1 MQNLPITQV
10 IPEIKELL
18 KTNTKLVLQA
28 PPGAGKTTALPLA
41 LLDEPWLQD
50 KKIIMLEP
58 RRLAVRASASRMAE
72 LLGEK
77 VGERVGYQIKM
88 DSLYSKKTQILIV
101 TEGILTR
108 KLQHDPSL
116 EDVALIIFDEF
127 HERSIHADLS
137 LALALESQAVLR
149 EDLKL
154 LIMSATLNTSAISE
168 LLDNAPIVQSEGR
181 AFPVER
187 FYLDPSTQQPTKREL
202 PFYLHRRLLRLLE
215 TEEGN
220 ILVFLSGVR
229 EIKTVEKLL
238 NESNLK
244 GVNIAPLYGNLSKK
258 AQDQAIKAPP
268 KGERKVV
275 LSTNIAQTSLTIE
288 GIKIVLDS
296 GIQNV
301 SVFSPLSGMNKL
313 ERQFISQDS
322 ATQRAGRAGRLSAGK
337 AYHLWHKSKILLK
350 HDVPEILQADLSQL
364 VLDLALWGNDD
375 IKEFS
380 WMDTPPPSA
389 IGHAEKLLKKL
400 GALDKK
406 GVMTEHGKAMNRF
419 GLHPRLSHMMI
430 KAKEL
435 NLEYEASLLC
445 VILTE
450 KDFSNNRSADIKERV
465 TLLHEINTKQKIYQ
479 KINIGQAKQM
489 LKTAKKLATVGLASA
504 DEKSINTNMLGV
516 LLALAYPDR
525 IAQLRH
531 NNKGVYLLSNGKGAN
546 LHAEDELFNSKFLV
560 VADLD
565 GKTTNATI
573 YKAIELTLAQI
584 EEYLSEQIETQNIV
598 SWNDEQERVEVR
610 RVEKFGS
617 IVLKEM
623 QTNKASDEEIV
634 EVLLEELEEM
644 GLDALNWSKEAL
656 GFRERL
662 DFLAFYG
669 SDILRRLKPT
679 LQVSNS
685 FSEYL
690 IENMDVWLK
699 PYLMGKRTLREC
711 KGLDLKAILL
721 GLFDYNEQQE
731 IERLA
736 PAKLKVA
743 SGSNIF
749 LNYSNPEQPILAVRL
764 QEMFGTQKTP
774 TVLNGKVKLMVH
786 LLSPASR
793 PMQMTQDLESF
804 WNNTYDEVKKEL
816 RGKYKRH
823 YWPDNPLEAV
833 ATSKTKKNM

>member
-10 IPEIKELL
+10 IPEIKE
-18 KTNTKLVLQA
+18 KLQENQRVILQA

-41 LLDEPWLQD
+41 LLDESWLKG

-77 VGERVGYQIKM
+77 VGKRVGYQIKM
-88 DSLYSKKTQILIV
+88 ESVQSKETQILIV

-116 EDVALIIFDEF
+116 EEIALIIFDEF

-168 LLDNAPIVQSEGR
+168 LLDHAPIVQSEGR

-187 FYLDPSTQQPTKREL
+187 FYLDPTTQQPTKKEL
-202 PFYLHRRLLRLLE
+202 PFYIHKRLLKLLE
-215 TEEGN
+215 VEEGN

-238 NESNLK
+238 NESKLK
-244 GVNIAPLYGNLSKK
+244 DVDVSTLYGNLSKE
-258 AQDQAIKAPP
+258 AQERAIKAPE
-268 KGERKVV
+268 KGKRKVV

-288 GIKIVLDS
+288 GIKIVVDS
-296 GIQNV
+296 GIQNL
-301 SVFSPLSGMNKL
+301 SLFSPLSGMNKL

-350 HDVPEILQADLSQL
+350 HDVPEILLADLTQL

-375 IKEFS
+375 ISTFS

-389 IGHAEKLLKKL
+389 IGHAEKLLQQL
-400 GALDKK
+400 GALDRK
-406 GVMTEHGKAMNRF
+406 GAITEHGKAMSRF
-419 GLHPRLSHMMI
+419 GLHPRLSHMI
-430 KAKEL
+430 LKSKEL
-435 NLEYEASLLC
+435 GLSYEASLLC
-445 VILTE
+445 AILTE
-450 KDFSNNRSADIKERV
+450 KDFISNRSSDIKERV
-465 TLLHEINTKQKIYQ
+465 TLLHKVNSNQKIHQ
-479 KINIGQAKQM
+479 KINIKQAKYM
-489 LKTAKKLATVGLASA
+489 IKSVKNLATVGLASA
-504 DEKSINTNMLGV
+504 NAINTQLLGV

-546 LHAEDELFNSKFLV
+546 LHHEDELFNAKFLV

-565 GKTTNATI
+565 GKSTNATI
-573 YKAIELTLAQI
+573 YKAIELNLADI
-584 EEYLSEQIETQNIV
+584 EEYLTEQIEAQNVV
-598 SWNDEQERVEVR
+598 SWNAEQERVEVR
-610 RVEKFGS
+610 RVEKLGS
-617 IVLKEM
+617 LVLKEM
-623 QTNKASDEEIV
+623 QTNKASNEEV
-634 EVLLEELEEM
+634 AEVLLEELEEL

-656 GFRERL
+656 AIRERL
-662 DFLAFYG
+662 NFIFVWK
-669 SDILRRLKPT
+669 SEFFRRLKPT
-679 LQVSNS
+679 LRDTNS
-685 FSEYL
+685 FNEYL
-690 IENMDVWLK
+690 SENMDEWLA
-699 PYLMGKRTLREC
+699 PYLERKSSLREC
-711 KGLDLKAILL
+711 KSLDLKNILL
-721 GLFDYNEQQE
+721 GLFDYQEQQE
-731 IERLA
+731 LEKLA
-736 PAKLKVA
+736 PARLKVA
-743 SGSNIF
+743 SGSNISID
-749 LNYSNPEQPILAVRL
+749 YSNPQQPILAVRL
-764 QEMFGTQKTP
+764 QEMFGTQTTP
-774 TVLNGKVKLMVH
+774 TILNGKVKLMIH
-786 LLSPASR
+786 LLSPASK
-793 PMQMTQDLESF
+793 PMQITQDLESF
-804 WNNTYDEVKKEL
+804 WTNTYEDVKKEL

-823 YWPDNPLEAV
+823 YWPDDPLTAV
-833 ATSKTKKNM
+833 ATSRTKKNM

>member
-1 MQNLPITQV
+1 MNQLPITQV
-10 IPEIKELL
+10 IPQIKETL
-18 KTNTKLVLQA
+18 KTHNTLVLQA

-41 LLDEPWLQD
+41 LLDEVWLKG

-77 VGERVGYQIKM
+77 VGKRVGYQIKM
-88 DSLYSKKTQILIV
+88 ESIQSKETQILIV

-116 EDVALIIFDEF
+116 EDIALIIFDEF

-137 LALALESQAVLR
+137 LALALESQAILR

-168 LLDNAPIVQSEGR
+168 LLDHAPIIQSEGR

-187 FYLDPSTQQPTKREL
+187 FYLDQSTVQPTKREL
-202 PFYLHRRLLRLLE
+202 PFYVHKRLVKLLE
-215 TEEGN
+215 MEEGN

-238 NESNLK
+238 NESKLTN
-244 GVNIAPLYGNLSKK
+244 VDISTLYGNLSKE
-258 AQDQAIKAPP
+258 AQDRAIKAPA
-268 KGERKVV
+268 KGKRKVV

-288 GIKIVLDS
+288 GIKIVVDS

-322 ATQRAGRAGRLSAGK
+322 AIQRAGRAGRLSVGK

-350 HDVPEILQADLSQL
+350 HDVPEILLADLSQL
-364 VLDLALWGNDD
+364 VLDLALWGNDN
-375 IKEFS
+375 INEFS

-389 IGHAEKLLKKL
+389 IAHATKLLQQL
-400 GALDKK
+400 GALNHK
-406 GVMTEHGKAMNRF
+406 GAITEHGKAMSRF
-419 GLHPRLSHMMI
+419 GLHPRLSHMML
-430 KAKEL
+430 KAKML
-435 NLEYEASLLC
+435 GVNYEASLLC
-445 VILTE
+445 AVLTE
-450 KDFSNNRSADIKERV
+450 KDFISNHSSDIKERV
-465 TLLHEINTKQKIYQ
+465 IVLHEVNSNQKIHQ
-479 KINIGQAKQM
+479 QINIKQAKHM
-489 LKTAKKLATVGLASA
+489 LKTAKKLVGSVLT
-504 DEKSINTNMLGV
+504 EQHINTQILGV

-546 LHAEDELFNSKFLV
+546 LHHEDDLFNSKFLV

-573 YKAIELTLAQI
+573 YKAIELNLHQI
-584 EEYLSEQIETQNIV
+584 DEYLSEQIETQNIV
-598 SWNDEQERVEVR
+598 SWNEEQERVEVR
-610 RVEKFGS
+610 RMEKLGS

-623 QTNKASDEEIV
+623 QTNKASDEEV
-634 EVLLEELEEM
+634 AEVLLEELEAL
-644 GLDALNWSKEAL
+644 GLNVLNWSKEAL
-656 GFRERL
+656 ALRERL
-662 DFLAFYG
+662 NFMFVWEADFF
-669 SDILRRLKPT
+669 RRLKPT
-679 LQVSNS
+679 LHDANS
-685 FSEYL
+685 FDTYL
-690 IENMDVWLK
+690 SKNMDEWLA
-699 PYLMGKRTLREC
+699 PYLEGKSSLREC
-711 KGLDLKAILL
+711 KSLDLKSILL
-721 GLFDYNEQQE
+721 GIFDYQKQQKLE
-731 IERLA
+731 ELA

-743 SGSNIF
+743 SGSNIAID
-749 LNYSNPEQPILAVRL
+749 YSNPQQPILAVRL
-764 QEMFGTQKTP
+764 QEMFGTQSTP
-774 TVLNGKVKLMVH
+774 TILNGKVKLMIH
-786 LLSPASR
+786 LLSPASC
-793 PMQMTQDLESF
+793 PMQITQDLESF
-804 WNNTYDEVKKEL
+804 WANTYADVKKDL

-823 YWPDNPLEAV
+823 YWPDDPLTAQ
-833 ATSKTKKNM
+833 ATSKTRKNM